1 MLALIVGVAVFVA
14 VMLVVTFV
22 ASAITARRE
31 AWLHKIEH
39 RLGVDTPDVSM
50 LRLNRAA
57 EIAPV
62 RWARDLLERAG
73 DHDGLDALL
82 VRMAVF
88 GIAGTVISVW
98 LLHGPAKAA
107 GALCVFVPLL
117 LLRSRAIQRSTQLTL
132 QLPDALDRIAR
143 TLRAGHA
150 FSDALRL
157 AATELAD
164 PIGEELARV
173 SETHR
178 LGVEMRQALENLCT
192 RNSEN
197 FDLRLF
203 VGAVLLHR
211 ETGGNLVEI
220 LDQLAETVRERT
232 IFHQKVR
239 ALTAEVNVS
248 AIILGALPFIVALA
262 LLGVQPDY
270 LVPLFRTDL
279 GQMML
284 VVAGTSLVV
293 GALLM
298 RRLAMVEV

>member
-1 MLALIVGVAVFVA
+1 MLALIVGIVMFVA
-14 VMLVVTFV
+14 VMLVATLV
-22 ASAITARRE
+22 AGAVTARRE
-31 AWLHKIEH
+31 AWRHKVEH
-39 RLGVDTPDVSM
+39 RLGVEGTGIGT
-50 LRLNRAA
+50 LRLNRAEELA
-57 EIAPV
+57 V
-62 RWARDLLERAG
+62 SRWLRDLLDRAG
-73 DHDGLDALL
+73 DHDGLEALF

-88 GIAGTVISVW
+88 GLAATVVSIW
-98 LLHGPAKAA
+98 LLAGPAKAA
-107 GALCVFVPLL
+107 GLLCVFVPLL
-117 LLRSRAIQRSTQLTL
+117 LLRSRAIQRSTQLTI

-157 AATELAD
+157 AAAELPD

-178 LGVEMRQALENLCT
+178 LGVDMRQALESLSE
-192 RNSEN
+192 RNNRN

-211 ETGGNLVEI
+211 DTGGNLVEI

-262 LLGVQPDY
+262 LLAVQPDY
-270 LVPLFRTDL
+270 LRPLFRTDL
-279 GQMML
+279 GHVML
-284 VVAGTSLVV
+284 AAAGASLVAG
-293 GALLM
+293 GLLM